1 MLISLSTAGDWGL
14 SRRAYGKSAGQL
26 LALKRKTHMPG
37 DIDIVAVKPPRR
49 ARVDAIAENWPANA
63 VSTRGVQSVPVLSE
77 LRTSSTPEA
86 LSNVI
91 RA

>member
-1 MLISLSTAGDWGL
+1 
-14 SRRAYGKSAGQL
+14 
-26 LALKRKTHMPG
+26 MPG
-37 DIDIVAVKPPRR
+37 DIDIVAVKAPRR
-49 ARVDAIAENWPANA
+49 VRVDAIAKNRPANA